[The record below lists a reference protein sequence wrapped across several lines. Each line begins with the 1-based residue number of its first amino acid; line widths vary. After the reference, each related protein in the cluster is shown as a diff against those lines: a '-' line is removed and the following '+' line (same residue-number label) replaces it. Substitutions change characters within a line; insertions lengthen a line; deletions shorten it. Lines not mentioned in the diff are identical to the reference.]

1 CFDLGGGVDVAD
13 HDRPGV
19 LCFPLAQLI
28 RVDGVCQGTPRICIR
43 DKHSLFRRENLG
55 GFRHKMHAAKD
66 HFICIGFCR
75 DARKPQGI
83 TNVVCNVLNLWQL
96 VIVRENH
103 RIALTRKYADFLR
116 PSTTRRVAN
125 LSISDIEAKCHCHHF
140 YTYQTSMTYS
150 LADHNPCK
158 AIKST
163 WKLKSDPTHSRKTCV
178 TKNALHAVIIEI

>member
-1 CFDLGGGVDVAD
+1 TCERTMLFVFSSRRRHTRSKRGWSSDVCSSDL
-13 HDRPGV
+13 
-19 LCFPLAQLI
+19 
-28 RVDGVCQGTPRICIR
+28 R

-116 PSTTRRVAN
+116 PSTTWRGSTRG
-125 LSISDIEAKCHCHHF
+125 ISAIDVKRGCHHHF
-140 YTYQTSMTYS
+140 NFQASRS
-150 LADHNPCK
+150 SCLAGHNPGN
-158 AIKST
+158 AIKAT
-163 WKLKSDPTHSRKTCV
+163 WKLKSDPTHGRKACV
-178 TKNALHAVIIEI
+178 TKNALHAGIIEI